1 MVRKILPNEL
11 LPEQG
16 HAFEPL
22 QCNRPALA
30 VQVQQQH
37 PADAGALHG
46 ELRWIGGDGCAELQ
60 ARALLR
66 HDGREDIGIEAA
78 HAAIGQPRN
87 LAPQSRISCDR
98 SK

>member
-1 MVRKILPNEL
+1 MVRKIFPNEL

-46 ELRWIGGDGCAELQ
+46 ELSWIGGDGCAELQ
-60 ARALLR
+60 ARALLG
-66 HDGREDIGIEAA
+66 HDGREGISIEAA
-78 HAAIGQPRN
+78 QAAIGEPRD
-87 LAPQSRISCDR
+87 LAPQSRVARDR